1 MLHVEQPFVA
11 ASAGL
16 CGQPDIIFRQ
26 KVSKHVIIGD
36 YKRMV
41 KADNVGFNNGVA
53 GPATLLVDCKE
64 TRHRMQLH
72 LYAFI
77 FYENTGIMPDGVC
90 SLLFHPVSFC
100 YFAPFLF
107 RDGTDAVVR
116 FHVLLVAAN
125 ICAT

>member
-77 FYENTGIMPDGVC
+77 FYENTGIMADGLC
-90 SLLFHPVSFC
+90 SLLFHPVIVLFFC
-100 YFAPFLF
+100 LA
-107 RDGTDAVVR
+107 
-116 FHVLLVAAN
+116 LLTQFVFMFS
-125 ICAT
+125 